1 MKQRLRAVWMRGG
14 TSKALIF
21 HSKDLPND
29 KSQWDA
35 LFLKAMGSP
44 DRYGRQLNGMGGGM
58 SSLSKVCVVGPPSV
72 DNADVD
78 YTFAQIQIDTA
89 IVDYSGNC
97 GNMSSAIGPFAVDE
111 GLIPTTTNGEVCIRI
126 HNTNT
131 KKIIHSRFHVINGSF
146 EEEGNLAIP
155 GVDGTGSPV
164 QLDFLNP
171 GGAST
176 KYLLPTQKVIDTLN
190 IPQHGPFQASM
201 VDAANACVFIRAVDV
216 GLKGN
221 ELPDEIEARSE
232 LMHLLS
238 QLRLHASVS
247 MGIASNLE
255 EAEHIKMI
263 PFLVLVSSP
272 QSSLTL
278 DGQGVKKEDAHLSVR
293 ALSNG
298 QIHRALP
305 LTGALC
311 TAVAASIDG
320 SIANQCSIQSNLK
333 GHPIK
338 LAMPSGILQVG
349 ATVKLNEHNQWHAQ
363 SGSFFRTTRRLFDG
377 FVYA

>member
-21 HSKDLPND
+21 HSKDLPQD
-29 KSQWDA
+29 KNQWNA

-44 DRYGRQLNGMGGGM
+44 DRYGRQLNGVGGGM

-78 YTFAQIQIDTA
+78 YTFAQIQIDSA

-111 GLIPTTTNGEVCIRI
+111 GLFPTTKNGEVCIRI

-131 KKIIHSRFHVINGSF
+131 KKIIHSRFQVIDNSF

-176 KYLLPTQKVIDTLN
+176 KRLLPTQNVIDVLT
-190 IPQHGPFQASM
+190 ISHHGNFQVSM

-216 GLKGN
+216 GLKGT
-221 ELPDEIEARSE
+221 ELPDEIEAQSD
-232 LMHLLS
+232 LMKLLS

-247 MGIASNLE
+247 MGIARTLK
-255 EAEHIKMI
+255 EAERIRVI
-263 PFLVLVSSP
+263 PFLVLVSPP
-272 QSSLTL
+272 QNSRTL
-278 DGQGVKKEDAHLSVR
+278 DGQGVKKADAHLSVR

-320 SIANQCSIQSNLK
+320 SIAHECLVQSNLHD
-333 GHPIK
+333 HPLK
-338 LAMPSGILQVG
+338 LAMPSGILQV
-349 ATVKLNEHNQWHAQ
+349 AAAVKLNEHNQWHAE